1 VYVNGSKL
9 TPAEVTASNG
19 TTFVLT
25 VASVVG
31 DQVQAIRYNSSINGV
46 SGSGTA
52 NYVPKFTASGT
63 IGNGSIFDNGNV
75 GIGTVSPATKLEV
88 TGSVRAYVNSATTT
102 ELFAENSTVKVRLIA
117 GTSSSFVST
126 STNHPLIFE
135 TNNTERMRILAA
147 GNLLLGTSTDR
158 TTVIGGT
165 GTGQTIGGSG
175 TPNLAIWN
183 TGNTDWVYSTA
194 VGNDGTVYHYNRG
207 NTPIYFYTNATE
219 RMRILANGDVKLN
232 TSGMFYSNNSTIAVA
247 PGGTTIFTPPL
258 ASGMYIVTYVIG
270 GNPSNVG
277 YAIVGNRYGSTLY
290 ILASS
295 AGSQT
300 ALSVSGLNL
309 VLSQSA
315 SGSSLNTSVS
325 YIILNSGAGV

>member
-1 VYVNGSKL
+1 MFSVSNDFYINSNAYFNTEWRYK
-9 TPAEVTASNG
+9 ATAG
-19 TTFVLT
+19 
-25 VASVVG
+25 A
-31 DQVQAIRYNSSINGV
+31 SSIKM
-46 SGSGTA
+46 GSDGSINFNTA
-52 NYVPKFTASGT
+52 PSGT
-63 IGNGSIFDNGNV
+63 INTTISGLSAKMQIF
-75 GIGTVSPATKLEV
+75 S
-88 TGSVRAYVNSATTT
+88 
-102 ELFAENSTVKVRLIA
+102 
-117 GTSSSFVST
+117 
-126 STNHPLIFE
+126 
-135 TNNTERMRILAA
+135 
-147 GNLLLGTSTDR
+147 
-158 TTVIGGT
+158 
-165 GTGQTIGGSG
+165 
-175 TPNLAIWN
+175 
-183 TGNTDWVYSTA
+183 
-194 VGNDGTVYHYNRG
+194 
-207 NTPIYFYTNATE
+207 
-219 RMRILANGDVKLN
+219 NGDVKLN
-232 TSGMFYSNNSTIAVA
+232 TSGMFYSNNSVIAVA